1 MKGLGIRVPVMG
13 KEPREMSDKSLRLRA
28 AARADDGFFS
38 TFVLRKI
45 SRTFTNALVETS
57 IKPNTVT
64 AISIVVGLLAAYMA
78 STGKYFASGI
88 VFLFSLVLDCVD
100 GEIARYKSE
109 FSALGAW
116 LDALADRVKEFAYIG
131 ALAYSTNDART
142 WWLALALVI
151 LQTVRHLSDYNF
163 VKLQD
168 LYEEKVTTSASTRS
182 GLRYWIKKVLN
193 LPIGERWLLLLPPF
207 TPIIDSFRVII
218 ILGIFS
224 FSSIVLA
231 RARRI
236 FTWPDKLL
244 SVPFL
249 VAQRD
254 TVIPIRI
261 SGSKIAWTFP
271 SILRGCE
278 LVALLIIPL
287 KISPALQFL
296 LIASISL
303 WHYANLYDSLQGR
316 STRYGRAGLRVAGR
330 ISLCLLAYAFGLDSE
345 IVTGLTIY
353 LALLIIVRGGHNVAK
368 GAV

>member
-1 MKGLGIRVPVMG
+1 MG
-13 KEPREMSDKSLRLRA
+13 KEPGEMSDKSLRLRA
-28 AARADDGFFS
+28 AARGDDGFFS

-45 SRTFTNALVETS
+45 SRTFTNVLVETP

-64 AISIVVGLLAAYMA
+64 AISILVGLLAAYIA
-78 STGKYFASGI
+78 STGQYLTSGI

-116 LDALADRVKEFAYIG
+116 LDALADRVKEFAYVG
-131 ALAYSTNDART
+131 ALAYSTNEAQT

-168 LYEEKVTTSASTRS
+168 SYEEKRTTPTGERS
-182 GLRYWIKKVLN
+182 GPRYWLKRVLN
-193 LPIGERWLLLLPPF
+193 LPIGERWLLLATLPLL
-207 TPIIDSFRVII
+207 TSIIDSFQII
-218 ILGIFS
+218 IIVGIFS
-224 FSSIVLA
+224 FVYVVLA

-236 FTWPDKLL
+236 LTWPDKLV
-244 SVPFL
+244 SAPFL
-249 VAQRD
+249 LVQRD

-271 SILRGCE
+271 SALRGCE

-287 KISPALQFL
+287 EISPALHFL
-296 LIASISL
+296 LVVSIAL
-303 WHYANLYDSLQGR
+303 WHYTNLYDSLQGR
-316 STRYGRAGLRVAGR
+316 PVRYGRAGLRVAGR
-330 ISLCLLAYAFGLDSE
+330 ISLCLLGYTLGLDSE
-345 IVTGLTIY
+345 IVTGLIIY
-353 LALLIIVRGGHNVAK
+353 LGLLIIIRGGHNVAK